1 MNLRKKIKTLNAFSL
16 AEILVV
22 LGIASFIIIAMMTII
37 KPGDKELKHQYY
49 KAYHVLATA
58 VYNLYQDSLG
68 ENTNNAKI
76 STGTEFCQDLLFY
89 MNTTTPKSK
98 QCKGANVSIKGDA
111 FPEENIQFT
120 ASNGMIFYFSP
131 DIEDEDLG
139 KQRIVWVD
147 INGTRGPNTAVWSK
161 NRAADIVA
169 FSVVDFGEVIPLG
182 YPKVDRRYMLARVFV
197 PSDED
202 IEEGSEK
209 RNLTDLYSFYNAQQL
224 AFGGKVFKYDTFSY
238 QSNPAF
244 NGGALE
250 IKQSDIPENMDMLED
265 CKDPENPEDTEFS
278 RCSIEIED

>member
-68 ENTNNAKI
+68 ENTNNATI

>member
-68 ENTNNAKI
+68 ENTNNATI

-131 DIEDEDLG
+131 NIEDEDLE
-139 KQRIVWVD
+139 KQR
-147 INGTRGPNTAVWSK
+147 
-161 NRAADIVA
+161 
-169 FSVVDFGEVIPLG
+169 
-182 YPKVDRRYMLARVFV
+182 
-197 PSDED
+197 
-202 IEEGSEK
+202 
-209 RNLTDLYSFYNAQQL
+209 
-224 AFGGKVFKYDTFSY
+224 
-238 QSNPAF
+238 
-244 NGGALE
+244 LE
-250 IKQSDIPENMDMLED
+250 
-265 CKDPENPEDTEFS
+265 
-278 RCSIEIED
+278 

>member
-1 MNLRKKIKTLNAFSL
+1 MNLRKKLKTLNAFSL

-68 ENTNNAKI
+68 ENTNNATI